1 MNTAFENTAFENTAF
16 VRSSRLRQ
24 ALSRFVSA
32 GVAAVLLATMAVPHA
47 HAQSEELPLGSSMPA
62 PDAELTRLDGTAAS
76 ASDLMGGSAT
86 VFVFWSNQCPWVD
99 RYEDR
104 IQAIASDF
112 RGDGV
117 RFLLV
122 NANDAATFPKENL
135 EASRERADA
144 AGYDVTYVRDD
155 GARLAAALGASRT
168 PHVFVFDDAATL
180 VYAGA
185 VDDSPAS
192 AENVEKPYLRNALQA
207 VTSGESV
214 PIADTKAFGCTLKFP
229 N

>member
-1 MNTAFENTAFENTAF
+1 
-16 VRSSRLRQ
+16 
-24 ALSRFVSA
+24 
-32 GVAAVLLATMAVPHA
+32 
-47 HAQSEELPLGSSMPA
+47 MPA
-62 PDAELTRLDGTAAS
+62 PDVPLTRVDGSSAT
-76 ASDLMGGSAT
+76 ASDLMGASAT

-104 IQAIASDF
+104 IQSVASDF
-112 RGDGV
+112 RGEGV
-117 RFLLV
+117 RFVLV
-122 NANDAATFPKENL
+122 NANDATTFPKENL

-144 AGYDVTYVRDD
+144 ADYDVTYVRDD
-155 GARLAAALGASRT
+155 DARLAEALGASRT
-168 PHVFVFDDAATL
+168 PHVFVFDDANTL

-192 AENVEKPYLRNALQA
+192 ADNVEKPYLRNALQA

-214 PIADTKAFGCTLKFP
+214 SVADTKAFGCTLKSP